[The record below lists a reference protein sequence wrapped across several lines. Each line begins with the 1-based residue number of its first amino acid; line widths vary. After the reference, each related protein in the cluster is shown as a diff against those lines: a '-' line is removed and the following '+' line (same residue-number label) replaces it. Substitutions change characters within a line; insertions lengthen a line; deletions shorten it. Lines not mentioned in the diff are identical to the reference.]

1 MSEHEFVFHKN
12 LMCFYLDWEVL
23 RTLFKSGANGSKVI
37 LTTRNETVATISGTV
52 KTYHLKPLTDEDCW
66 LLFAKHAFGN
76 RESTAYPSLELIG
89 KEIVKKCNGLP
100 HLIKFFLSP

>member
-23 RTLFKSGANGSKVI
+23 RTPFKSRANGSKVI
-37 LTTRNETVATISGTV
+37 LTTRNETVATIACTV

-76 RESTAYPSLELIG
+76 RESTIIPAIHIWLAT
-89 KEIVKKCNGLP
+89 
-100 HLIKFFLSP
+100 